1 MVLMAHKNEKVS
13 WPLLVG
19 EEAGKPVVSV
29 YCHTVR
35 EGCAERKDSKGE
47 G

>member
-1 MVLMAHKNEKVS
+1 MVLMTHKNEKVS

-19 EEAGKPVVSV
+19 EEAGKPVVSA

-35 EGCAERKDSKGE
+35 DGRTEHTDSKDE